1 MANLPV
7 ITGFGGINAAGRSS
21 GHNGFRRLVFD
32 QLSRGLQASTLQQ
45 LATLTGQL
53 RQDQGLWRDANN
65 AEVNV
70 EEFLAANEETLLA
83 NTLIR
88 KIKDADFD
96 PKQIPYHQRAVF
108 GGADSAGFEFTLRKR
123 DLPSPL
129 PADWQLA
136 DLPADDS
143 SVHVST
149 KAPVPVMLHSAR
161 QAEVTT
167 AAQLPDGFDPASSYA
182 SRNHP
187 RALQMTVFGASDAIN
202 SLGMDWE
209 RIRGLVPAD
218 KISVYA
224 GSCLGQLDY
233 NGSSGM
239 LQARLLGKKVS
250 SKQLPLGLNEMP
262 ADFLNAYLLGSLGT
276 TGHNN
281 GACATFL
288 YNLRQGMRDIQSGS
302 HRIAIIGTSESSLV
316 PEVFD
321 AFTTMGALAS
331 DASLLKLD
339 GLDDADTPD
348 HRRAC
353 RPFGD
358 NSGFTLAESAQFI
371 VLFDDELALETGA
384 SIYGAVNDIFVN
396 ADGFKKSITG
406 PGMGNYLT
414 MAKAL
419 AATKN
424 VIGEDRLRHHTFV
437 QAHGTGTPQNRVTES
452 EILSRLAQTFGIGS
466 WPVAAV
472 KSYVGHS
479 VASAAGDQL
488 IASLGAWAHHLLPG
502 IKTTEQLADD
512 VAATNLDFL
521 LAHKEFDAESM
532 DAALINSKGF
542 GGNNASASILS
553 PHVTQAMLSK
563 RHGSAALRQ
572 YRSRNETVQEQQQ
585 AYNDACGRGENN
597 TIYKFDHGVLT
608 DKDLTLSTDRI
619 KINNGT
625 PDISLSVPNPYPD
638 MCD

>member
-32 QLSRGLQASTLQQ
+32 KLSSDQQASTLQQ

-70 EEFLAANEETLLA
+70 GEFLTANKEALLA

-88 KIKDADFD
+88 KIHDAGFD
-96 PKQIPYHQRAVF
+96 PTQLPYHQRAVL
-108 GGADSAGFEFTLRKR
+108 GGPESTGLEFTLRKR

-129 PADWQLA
+129 PADWQLK

-143 SVHVST
+143 SVQVT
-149 KAPVPVMLHSAR
+149 TNTPVPVMLHSAR
-161 QAEVTT
+161 QAEVNT
-167 AAQLPDGFDPASSYA
+167 AAQLPDGFDPATSYA

-202 SLGMDWE
+202 SLGINWE
-209 RIRGLVPAD
+209 HIRNLVPAD

-233 NGSSGM
+233 NGTGGM
-239 LQARLLGKKVS
+239 LQARLLGKKVT

-339 GLDDADTPD
+339 GLADGDTPD

-384 SIYGAVNDIFVN
+384 SIYGAVNDIFVH

-424 VIGEDRLRHHTFV
+424 VIGEERLRQHTFV

-452 EILSRLAQTFGIGS
+452 EILSKLAQTFGIES

-488 IASLGAWAHHLLPG
+488 IASLGAWAHQLLPG
-502 IKTTEQLADD
+502 IKTTAQLADD
-512 VAATNLDFL
+512 VATTNLDFL
-521 LAHKEFDAESM
+521 LAHKEFEAESM

-553 PHVTQAMLSK
+553 PHTTRAMLAK
-563 RHGSAALRQ
+563 RHGSAALQQ
-572 YRSRNETVQEQQQ
+572 YQSRNESVLEQQQ
-585 AYNDACGRGENN
+585 AYDDACGRGENH
-597 TIYKFDHGVLT
+597 TIYRFDHGVLT
-608 DKDLTLSTDRI
+608 DSDLTLSTDRI
-619 KINNGT
+619 KVNNGS
-625 PDISLSVPNPYPD
+625 PDISLAVPNPYTD

>member
-1 MANLPV
+1 MAHLPV

-32 QLSRGLQASTLQQ
+32 KLSSDLRASTLQQ

-53 RQDQGLWRDANN
+53 RHDQGLWRDANN

-70 EEFLAANEETLLA
+70 GEFLRANEELLLA
-83 NTLIR
+83 NSLIR
-88 KIKDADFD
+88 KINDADFD
-96 PKQIPYHQRAVF
+96 PTQIPYHQRAVL
-108 GGADSAGFEFTLRKR
+108 GGADTAGLEFTLRKR

-129 PADWQLA
+129 PAGWQLK
-136 DLPADDS
+136 DLPEDDS
-143 SVHVST
+143 SVHVT
-149 KAPVPVMLHSAR
+149 TNAPVPVMLHSAR
-161 QAEVTT
+161 QAEVNT
-167 AAQLPDGFDPASSYA
+167 AAQLPGGFDPAASYA

-202 SLGMDWE
+202 SLGIDWE
-209 RIRGLVPAD
+209 QIRALVPAD

-233 NGSSGM
+233 NGSGGM
-239 LQARLLGKKVS
+239 LQARLLGKKVT

-288 YNLRQGMRDIQSGS
+288 YNLRQGMRDIQSGT
-302 HRIAIIGTSESSLV
+302 HRIAIIGTSESCLV

-339 GLDDADTPD
+339 GLAEGESPD

-384 SIYGAVNDIFVN
+384 SIYGAVNDIFVH

-424 VIGEDRLRHHTFV
+424 VIGEERLRHHTFV

-452 EILSRLAQTFGIGS
+452 EILSRLAQTFGIES

-488 IASLGAWAHHLLPG
+488 ITSLGAWAHQLLPG
-502 IKTTEQLADD
+502 IKTTTQLADD
-512 VAATNLDFL
+512 VATTNLDFL
-521 LAHKEFDAESM
+521 LAHKEFEAESM

-553 PHVTQAMLSK
+553 PHTALAMLNK
-563 RHGSAALRQ
+563 RHGSAALQQ
-572 YRSRNETVQEQQQ
+572 YQLRNESVREQQQ
-585 AYNDACGRGENN
+585 AYDDACGRGENH

-608 DKDLTLSTDRI
+608 DNDLTLNSDRI
-619 KINNGT
+619 KIDNGS
-625 PDISLSVPNPYPD
+625 PDISLAVPNPYID

>member
-32 QLSRGLQASTLQQ
+32 KLSSELQASTLQQ

-53 RQDQGLWRDANN
+53 RLDQGQWRDANN

-70 EEFLAANEETLLA
+70 GEFLTANKEALLA

-88 KIKDADFD
+88 KINDIGFD
-96 PKQIPYHQRAVF
+96 PTQLPYHQRAVL
-108 GGADSAGFEFTLRKR
+108 GGTDAGLEFTLRKH

-129 PADWQLA
+129 PADWQLK

-143 SVHVST
+143 SVHVTT
-149 KAPVPVMLHSAR
+149 KAPVPVMLHSTR
-161 QAEVTT
+161 RAEVNT
-167 AAQLPDGFDPASSYA
+167 AAQLPGGFDPAASYA

-202 SLGMDWE
+202 SLGIDWE
-209 RIRGLVPAD
+209 HIRGLVPAD

-233 NGSSGM
+233 NGNGGM

-339 GLDDADTPD
+339 GLADADTPD

-384 SIYGAVNDIFVN
+384 SIYGSVNDIFVH

-424 VIGEDRLRHHTFV
+424 VIGEERLRHHTFV

-452 EILSRLAQTFGIGS
+452 EILSKLAQTFGIES

-488 IASLGAWAHHLLPG
+488 ITSLGAWAHQLLPG

-512 VAATNLDFL
+512 VATTNLDFL
-521 LAHKEFDAESM
+521 LDHKEFEAESM

-553 PHVTQAMLSK
+553 PHTTRAMLSK
-563 RHGSAALRQ
+563 RHGSAALQQ
-572 YRSRNETVQEQQQ
+572 YQSRNESVRERQQ
-585 AYNDACGRGENN
+585 AYDDACGRGENH

-608 DKDLTLSTDRI
+608 DSDLTLGTDRI
-619 KINNGT
+619 KINNGS
-625 PDISLSVPNPYPD
+625 PDINLAVPNPYTD
-638 MCD
+638 MCV

>member
-1 MANLPV
+1 MAHLPV

-32 QLSRGLQASTLQQ
+32 KLSSDLRASTLQQ

-53 RQDQGLWRDANN
+53 RHDQGLWRDANN
-65 AEVNV
+65 AEVNAG
-70 EEFLAANEETLLA
+70 EFLRANEELLLA
-83 NTLIR
+83 NSLIR
-88 KIKDADFD
+88 KINDADFD
-96 PKQIPYHQRAVF
+96 PTQIPYHQRAVL
-108 GGADSAGFEFTLRKR
+108 GGADTAGLEFTLRKR

-129 PADWQLA
+129 PAGWQLK
-136 DLPADDS
+136 DLPEEDS
-143 SVHVST
+143 SVHVT
-149 KAPVPVMLHSAR
+149 TNVPVPVMLHSAR
-161 QAEVTT
+161 QAEVNT
-167 AAQLPDGFDPASSYA
+167 AAQLPGGFDPAASYA

-202 SLGMDWE
+202 SLGIDWE
-209 RIRGLVPAD
+209 QIRALVPAD

-224 GSCLGQLDY
+224 GSCLGQLDS
-233 NGSSGM
+233 NGSGGM
-239 LQARLLGKKVS
+239 LQARLLGKKVT

-288 YNLRQGMRDIQSGS
+288 YNLRQGMRDIQSGT
-302 HRIAIIGTSESSLV
+302 HRIAIIGTSESSLI
-316 PEVFD
+316 PEAFD

-339 GLDDADTPD
+339 GLAEGESPD

-384 SIYGAVNDIFVN
+384 SIYGAVNDIFVH

-424 VIGEDRLRHHTFV
+424 VIGEERLRHNTFV

-452 EILSRLAQTFGIGS
+452 EILSKLAQTFGIAS

-479 VASAAGDQL
+479 IASAAGDQL
-488 IASLGAWAHHLLPG
+488 ITSLGAWAHHMLPG
-502 IKTTEQLADD
+502 IKTTAQLADD
-512 VAATNLDFL
+512 VTTTNLDFL
-521 LAHKEFDAESM
+521 LAHKEFETESM

-553 PHVTQAMLSK
+553 PHTTRAMLSK
-563 RHGSAALRQ
+563 RHGSAALRRYQ
-572 YRSRNETVQEQQQ
+572 ARNESAQEQQR
-585 AYNDACGRGENN
+585 AYDDACGRGENR

-608 DKDLTLSTDRI
+608 DNDLTLDTGRI
-619 KINNGT
+619 KIDNGS
-625 PDISLSVPNPYPD
+625 PDISLAVPNPYID

>member
-1 MANLPV
+1 MAHLPV

-32 QLSRGLQASTLQQ
+32 KLSSDLRASTLQQ

-53 RQDQGLWRDANN
+53 RHDQGLWRDANN
-65 AEVNV
+65 AEVNAG
-70 EEFLAANEETLLA
+70 EFLRANEELLLA
-83 NTLIR
+83 NSLIR
-88 KIKDADFD
+88 KINDADFD
-96 PKQIPYHQRAVF
+96 PTQIPYHQRAVL
-108 GGADSAGFEFTLRKR
+108 GGADTAGLEFTLRKR

-129 PADWQLA
+129 PAGWQLK
-136 DLPADDS
+136 DLPEEDS
-143 SVHVST
+143 SVHVT
-149 KAPVPVMLHSAR
+149 TNVPVPVMLHSAR
-161 QAEVTT
+161 QAEVNT
-167 AAQLPDGFDPASSYA
+167 AAQLPGGFDPAASYA

-202 SLGMDWE
+202 SLGIDWE
-209 RIRGLVPAD
+209 QIRALVPAD

-224 GSCLGQLDY
+224 GSCLGQLDS
-233 NGSSGM
+233 NGSGGM
-239 LQARLLGKKVS
+239 LQARLLGKKVT

-288 YNLRQGMRDIQSGS
+288 YNLRQGMRDIQSGT
-302 HRIAIIGTSESSLV
+302 HRIAIIGTSESSLI
-316 PEVFD
+316 PEAFD

-339 GLDDADTPD
+339 GLAEGESPD

-384 SIYGAVNDIFVN
+384 SIYGAVNDIFVH

-424 VIGEDRLRHHTFV
+424 VIGEERLRHNTFV

-452 EILSRLAQTFGIGS
+452 EILSKLAQTFGIAS

-479 VASAAGDQL
+479 IASAAGDQL
-488 IASLGAWAHHLLPG
+488 ITSLGAWAHHMLPG
-502 IKTTEQLADD
+502 IKTTAQLADD
-512 VAATNLDFL
+512 VTTTNLDFL
-521 LAHKEFDAESM
+521 LAHKEFETESM

-553 PHVTQAMLSK
+553 PHTTRAMLSK
-563 RHGSAALRQ
+563 RHGSAALRRYQ
-572 YRSRNETVQEQQQ
+572 ARNESAQEQQQ
-585 AYNDACGRGENN
+585 AYDDACGRGENR

-608 DKDLTLSTDRI
+608 DNDLTLDTGRI
-619 KINNGT
+619 KIDNGS
-625 PDISLSVPNPYPD
+625 PDISLAVPNPYID